1 MKLKKLTTENQKLI
15 EDGNKFSSNKIVQS
29 FSAEN
34 SNNVDYL
41 RRQIRLLEDKL
52 KKQRNLAEKPYVDAA
67 ETKNKVK
74 KHKKVSLFIRDCICH
89 LRFFRQENCPKKIK
103 EKTKRS

>member
-1 MKLKKLTTENQKLI
+1 MKLKKLSTENQKLV

-52 KKQRNLAEKPYVDAA
+52 KKQRNLAEKPYVDLHDTA
-67 ETKNKVK
+67 ETRNKVK
-74 KHKKVSLFIRDCICH
+74 
-89 LRFFRQENCPKKIK
+89 
-103 EKTKRS
+103 

>member
-1 MKLKKLTTENQKLI
+1 MKLKKLSTENQKLI

-34 SNNVDYL
+34 SNNVEYL

-52 KKQRNLAEKPYVDAA
+52 KKQRNLAEKPYVDVLDAV
-67 ETKNKVK
+67 ETRNKVTNK
-74 KHKKVSLFIRDCICH
+74 QTNP
-89 LRFFRQENCPKKIK
+89 FFF
-103 EKTKRS
+103 